1 MKFTT
6 KQRKSLLIGLFASAS
21 LFILELIGTKY
32 GYISLSEINQF
43 ELSLLFIFPVT
54 ITIILL
60 LLIYDS
66 WFRSKKEGLLLN
78 LKKGF
83 FWILSGCMIVG
94 WFSLYII
101 FFLNYK

>member
-6 KQRKSLLIGLFASAS
+6 KQRKSLRIGLLVSSS
-21 LFILELIGTKY
+21 LFILELTGAKY
-32 GYISLSEINQF
+32 GYISFSEINQF

-60 LLIYDS
+60 LLMYDS
-66 WFRSKKEGLLLN
+66 WFRSKKEGILLN

-83 FWILSGCMIVG
+83 FWIFSGCIIVG

-101 FFLNYK
+101 FFSNYK